1 VGTFDGLNIGLSALY
16 AQRRA
21 IDVAG
26 QNIANVN
33 TAGYSRQRA
42 GMVADSG
49 PIVPAL
55 FSRYEGTGQGVRSVD
70 VLRIRDQFLE
80 ARAHQEHATGSYLD
94 QMQVAMGRVELAYAE
109 PSDTGLA
116 SQLADF
122 WAGWDDIGLNPTD
135 PAARSQLLERAT
147 TLASSFRQLDGSL
160 ADLGAASVEQLTS
173 MVQEVNAVA
182 TRMADLNGS
191 IRSALASGLS
201 ANDLMDQRDVL
212 AVQLAEQVGAT
223 VRTGEDGSL
232 DVYIGGM
239 ALVRATTVEALEVEV
254 GPGPAFTARVA
265 WVDDGLTAA
274 VGGTA
279 QALLET
285 NNDLVPD
292 QRAELATVAQQLHD
306 DVNAIHLTGFDQN
319 GAAGTAF
326 FQMGATGIEV
336 SPAVAADP
344 KLIAAAS
351 TPGAIDGSIA
361 QQLATQKGPDVLYR
375 QLVVRLGVGAQTVNR
390 RVEVQ
395 DAILQ
400 QLDGARESE
409 AGVNI
414 DEEMTNLVSFQ
425 HAYSAAARYVTVVD
439 DMLETLIGMV

>member
-1 VGTFDGLNIGLSALY
+1 
-16 AQRRA
+16 
-21 IDVAG
+21 
-26 QNIANVN
+26 
-33 TAGYSRQRA
+33 
-42 GMVADSG
+42 
-49 PIVPAL
+49 
-55 FSRYEGTGQGVRSVD
+55 
-70 VLRIRDQFLE
+70 
-80 ARAHQEHATGSYLD
+80 
-94 QMQVAMGRVELAYAE
+94 
-109 PSDTGLA
+109 
-116 SQLADF
+116 
-122 WAGWDDIGLNPTD
+122 
-135 PAARSQLLERAT
+135 
-147 TLASSFRQLDGSL
+147 
-160 ADLGAASVEQLTS
+160 
-173 MVQEVNAVA
+173 
-182 TRMADLNGS
+182 
-191 IRSALASGLS
+191 
-201 ANDLMDQRDVL
+201 
-212 AVQLAEQVGAT
+212 
-223 VRTGEDGSL
+223 
-232 DVYIGGM
+232 M